1 MDERRFRTTIAIF
14 ATIEINGE
22 RTLTSVP
29 EGDVVTLQ
37 DGPESGSRLVDVNWH
52 GVIVR
57 MSVTDLLEHA
67 TMLFTVAT

>member
-1 MDERRFRTTIAIF
+1 MDHQRFRATMAIF
-14 ATIEINGE
+14 ATVETNGE

-29 EGDVVTLQ
+29 KGDVVTLR
-37 DGPESGSRLVDVNWH
+37 DGPESGSRLVDVDWK

-67 TMLFTVAT
+67 TMLFTVAI